1 MTDLHTLLR
10 LLPSSVLET
19 LSPEQRSQL
28 LKALLGE
35 ECLQPNGPK
44 TEPLKGPD
52 DLLALFSTI
61 TGPTEPP
68 CGEGFDENDHDD
80 DYE

>member
-10 LLPSSVLET
+10 LLPSNVLET
-19 LSPEQRSQL
+19 LNTDQRNQL

-35 ECLQPNGPK
+35 ECLRPNGPK

-61 TGPTEPP
+61 TGPTEPHS
-68 CGEGFDENDHDD
+68 DEEYDERDD
-80 DYE
+80 E